1 MNEIQLR
8 AKAFALISTLND
20 RKTINAFQSILDST
34 TNVEQILMLI
44 DFVESYQK
52 SKIEPE
58 TFFRKVIFL
67 GQTNVSLSDTLL
79 LTVIVNDVARL
90 FFTSKKTRKVSL
102 KVDDDNQQILKTHR
116 ENSFRNF

>member
-8 AKAFALISTLND
+8 AKACALISTLKD
-20 RKTINAFQSILDST
+20 RKVISAFQTMLDST

-44 DFVESYQK
+44 DFVESYQTC
-52 SKIEPE
+52 KIDPSN
-58 TFFRKVIFL
+58 FFRQVVFL

-79 LTVIVNDVARL
+79 FTVIVNDVARL
-90 FFTSKKTRKVSL
+90 FFKSKKSRKVIL
-102 KVDDDNQQILKTHR
+102 KTDDDNQQILKTHR

>member
-8 AKAFALISTLND
+8 AKASALICTLKD
-20 RKTINAFQSILDST
+20 RKVISAFQTMLDGT

-44 DFVESYQK
+44 DFVESYQTC
-52 SKIEPE
+52 KIDPSN
-58 TFFRKVIFL
+58 FFRQVVFL

-79 LTVIVNDVARL
+79 FTVIVNDVARL
-90 FFTSKKTRKVSL
+90 FFKSKKSRKVIL
-102 KVDDDNQQILKTHR
+102 KTDDDNQQILKTHR

>member
-8 AKAFALISTLND
+8 AKASALISTLKD
-20 RKTINAFQSILDST
+20 RKAVSAFQTMLDGA

-44 DFVESYQK
+44 DFVESYQTC
-52 SKIEPE
+52 KIDPSN
-58 TFFRKVIFL
+58 FFRQVVFL

-79 LTVIVNDVARL
+79 FTVIVNDVARL
-90 FFTSKKTRKVSL
+90 FFKSKKSRKVIL
-102 KVDDDNQQILKTHR
+102 KTDDNNQQILKTHR